1 MINPKMIA
9 AAGLVGLGLI
19 AAGGYA
25 IKYSI
30 NKAAE
35 ATSAAQ
41 IAIEANATTAG
52 TLKKTAEATAKMVE
66 LTEGLSGDIGA
77 LSRNTTTG
85 LRALQGSLKNAKQ
98 VDLDSRVPRDV
109 VVPICV
115 QWVKASGHKSGVA
128 GKAIPGAPVSS
139 PADAIA
145 EQCAR
150 AWERVT
156 WRDLVE
162 YIMPIMQHGGELR
175 LQLKAG
181 GEYYM
186 GQEAK

>member
-1 MINPKMIA
+1 MIA

-30 NKAAE
+30 DKAAE
-35 ATSAAQ
+35 ATSTAQ
-41 IAIEANATTAG
+41 IAIDANATTAD
-52 TLKKTAEATAKMVE
+52 TLKKTAEATTKMVT
-66 LTEGLSGDIGA
+66 LTEGLASNVDN
-77 LSRNTTTG
+77 LSRNTTKG

-109 VVPICV
+109 VVPLCV
-115 QWVKASGHKSGVA
+115 QWTKTSGYKSGVA
-128 GKAIPGAPVSS
+128 GKTLPGAPVQSA
-139 PADAIA
+139 ADALA

-150 AWERVT
+150 AWAGVT

-162 YIMPIMQHGGELR
+162 YIMPLMQHAGELR

-181 GEYYM
+181 AEYYSP
-186 GQEAK
+186 KNR